1 MVPEGGKKNI
11 NDKIKFT
18 REEEKFLSENELC
31 RVSTSHN
38 DIPHVAPVAYVYK
51 YEAFFFATDYA
62 TRKYK
67 NIKANNKVAISIDT
81 YGSSVEN
88 KAVIIQGLGS
98 IIEKGEAF
106 KSLYHE
112 FYNKFEWVRMDPW
125 NEGEAP
131 FVKVE
136 AFNKVSWGL

>member
-11 NDKIKFT
+11 NNKIKFS
-18 REEEKFLSENELC
+18 REEEKFLRENELC

-38 DIPHVAPVAYVYK
+38 DIPHVAPVAYIYNN
-51 YEAFFFATDYA
+51 EAFFFATDYA

-67 NIKANNKVAISIDT
+67 NIKVNNNVAISIDT

-106 KSLYHE
+106 KGLYHE
-112 FYNKFEWVRMDPW
+112 FYKKFEWVRMDPW